1 MFDLERLITELH
13 NPSGQRRAAAEAL
26 GKTDDQRAVESLI
39 QVVGDGDWRLREAA
53 AVALGALRDRRAV
66 EPLLRLLQDAVGDV
80 SAAAFEALICIGDAR
95 IIPILLEAIRQP
107 GWNRLLAIQSLGSLD
122 DATVLPELDRLA
134 YGERRITRASQQDV
148 AAAQQAAE
156 RIRQRLGNAYRDE

>member
-1 MFDLERLITELH
+1 MDDLEQLIAELH

-26 GKTDDQRAVESLI
+26 AKTGDQRAVEPLMQILS
-39 QVVGDGDWRLREAA
+39 DADWRLREAA

-66 EPLLRLLQDAVGDV
+66 EPLLSLLHDGVGDV

-95 IIPILLEAIRQP
+95 IIPILLDTIRQP
-107 GWNRLLAIQSLGSLD
+107 GWNRLLAIQSLGTLG
-122 DATVLPELDRLA
+122 DATVLPEVDRLA
-134 YGERRITRASQQDV
+134 NAERRITRASQQDV

-156 RIRQRLGNAYRDE
+156 RIRQRLDNCALP